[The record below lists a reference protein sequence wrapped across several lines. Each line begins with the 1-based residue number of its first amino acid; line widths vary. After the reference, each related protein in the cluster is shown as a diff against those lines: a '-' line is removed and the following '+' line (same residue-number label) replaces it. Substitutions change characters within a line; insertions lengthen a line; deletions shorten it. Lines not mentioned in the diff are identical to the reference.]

1 VELEQSEVRMQTAWK
16 RDRRAILA
24 VELLLPPDGDDI
36 NCGLVEPKPRVV
48 ALSGRPVGTACNGS
62 GGDDDSSGRRAARA
76 GVDDEVEYN
85 VCEGDGAGAGRVL
98 TR

>member
-1 VELEQSEVRMQTAWK
+1 MQTAWK